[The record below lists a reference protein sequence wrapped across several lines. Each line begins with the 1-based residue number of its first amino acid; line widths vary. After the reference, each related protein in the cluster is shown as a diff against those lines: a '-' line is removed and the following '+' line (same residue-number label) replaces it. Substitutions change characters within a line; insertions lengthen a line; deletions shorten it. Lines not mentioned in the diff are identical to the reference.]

1 LKTGEKADFFYLIS
15 GIWLI
20 NFMSEQKKF
29 FQDDGD
35 LREHFLNALNRKYF
49 AVGRSHVKGWE
60 LWIFLGITAG
70 LFLSFLS
77 TTGLGAVGSIYAA
90 DNSRIKLSSPNGGEY
105 LVAGESS
112 EIKWSLNQ
120 DKNLLKSDYIE
131 ISLLSVKSG
140 KNTLQNQIARVNV
153 EEGAY
158 SWLIPDYLAPGDYK
172 VQVCTVLNSICFYS
186 DASDRVFK
194 IISKSSVKI
203 ISPNG
208 SEMLSIGKEFS
219 INFCD
224 GKAAGATG
232 FAEVYLVSKD
242 AGEGEEIGLLHRDNF
257 PTLLGDC
264 ENARKI
270 NWKVGTFIKRYRN
283 FTEGE
288 YKILV
293 RFYKNSRDLGSSDV
307 SDETFSIVNSEP
319 QVRLFS
325 PNGGDTWALLSGE
338 TFKWEAA
345 NLPDNVEFHLTI
357 KKGKKNI
364 GDFIA
369 PSDQRLLSIYLD
381 PEMELLRNGG
391 GGGYKAEIRVHD
403 KNTLK
408 VIAKDESDSP
418 FNIEFSSNEKISAS
432 LMPLE
437 SGNVVAG
444 SGGALLAKIL
454 IDAKEFRE
462 DAKILSLRLKLE
474 TDGVDSMP
482 ANCSL
487 SSADE
492 QTVSGSNIVNPVADG
507 TYNFVLDSPMVLFGN
522 NYEISEI
529 LSLRCDIR
537 AVSRIGGRI
546 SWKLDSTNPIT
557 ALGASSLKIIKLEK
571 ANSIE
576 NSSKVTIV
584 ERGKFQIEDL
594 LGQNET
600 WHPDGAEGLSLG
612 TFKMRAQD
620 EDAVLEN
627 FQVELKSGSA
637 GDITAIYL
645 YDGSTLLQK
654 KAFPSFTSRLENFS
668 FNSSGPVADG
678 SLNSPTKY
686 LKLKA
691 GSSKII
697 TLKIDF
703 AVIAGTNGT
712 SGQLVKIIAGPVA
725 AQSAVGQNSGIQLFA
740 DITRTT
746 SSAGAR
752 YFRGVPK
759 IENVEIPT
767 GTFLSTNAVLNAFK
781 ITAVGGDIG
790 IYKFTFNTSSSISE
804 GGSVG
809 QYVLRDDTLMTDL
822 NRPIEARE
830 ELAEIFV
837 NNAEVFTLAS
847 PWVRILEGTSHIF
860 VLKAKSVNLTSTSGE
875 KIQTE
880 LLGDGDV
887 PPCGLPCNA
896 TDIKA
901 AFNNFIWTDFTAEA
915 TSFATRT
922 STSDWIN
929 GYRVPGLENLKPAT
943 VSEN

>member
-1 LKTGEKADFFYLIS
+1 MNRFKLVLFLLRTGEKADFFYLIS

-194 IISKSSVKI
+194 IIS
-203 ISPNG
+203 
-208 SEMLSIGKEFS
+208 
-219 INFCD
+219 
-224 GKAAGATG
+224 
-232 FAEVYLVSKD
+232 
-242 AGEGEEIGLLHRDNF
+242 
-257 PTLLGDC
+257 
-264 ENARKI
+264 
-270 NWKVGTFIKRYRN
+270 KVGTFIKRYRN

-740 DITRTT
+740 DITRIT
-746 SSAGAR
+746 SSA
-752 YFRGVPK
+752 
-759 IENVEIPT
+759 
-767 GTFLSTNAVLNAFK
+767 
-781 ITAVGGDIG
+781 
-790 IYKFTFNTSSSISE
+790 
-804 GGSVG
+804 
-809 QYVLRDDTLMTDL
+809 
-822 NRPIEARE
+822 
-830 ELAEIFV
+830 
-837 NNAEVFTLAS
+837 
-847 PWVRILEGTSHIF
+847 
-860 VLKAKSVNLTSTSGE
+860 GE